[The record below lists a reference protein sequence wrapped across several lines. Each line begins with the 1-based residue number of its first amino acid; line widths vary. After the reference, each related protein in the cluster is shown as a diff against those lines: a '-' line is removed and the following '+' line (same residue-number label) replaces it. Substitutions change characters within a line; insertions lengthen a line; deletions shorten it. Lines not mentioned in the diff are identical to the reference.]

1 MTIRSRRGVAA
12 GASLALI
19 VPLGSLLLAQLVEAR
34 VLPYDDVRA
43 LLNAIGTLSWLSLA
57 VLGPAGI
64 AIAAWS
70 AGVRG
75 IAAWIVL
82 YVVAAPAYIML
93 WFWSAVTISG
103 ALGSP
108 F

>member
-12 GASLALI
+12 GAIIALV
-19 VPLGSLLLAQLVEAR
+19 VPLGSLLVAQLVEAH

-43 LLNAIGTLSWLSLA
+43 LLNTIGTLSWISLA
-57 VLGPAGI
+57 VLGPVGI
-64 AIAAWS
+64 AIVGRS

-75 IAAWIVL
+75 IGGWLAL
-82 YVVAAPAYIML
+82 YVVAAPAYVVL
-93 WFWSAVTISG
+93 WFWSSVAISG
-103 ALGSP
+103 ALGNP

>member
-12 GASLALI
+12 GASLALV
-19 VPLGSLLLAQLVEAR
+19 VPFGSLLLAQLVEAR
-34 VLPYDDVRA
+34 ALPYDDVRP
-43 LLNAIGTLSWLSLA
+43 LLNAIGTLSWLSLS

-64 AIAAWS
+64 AVAGWS

-75 IAAWIVL
+75 IFAWVAL
-82 YVVAAPAYIML
+82 YVVAAPAYVML
-93 WFWSAVTISG
+93 WFWSAVAISG

>member
-19 VPLGSLLLAQLVEAR
+19 IPLGSLLLAQLVEAR
-34 VLPYDDVRA
+34 LLPYDEVRS
-43 LLNAIGTLSWLSLA
+43 LLNPIGTLSWLSLA

-64 AIAAWS
+64 AIVAWS

-75 IAAWIVL
+75 IAAWVAL
-82 YVVAAPAYIML
+82 YVVAAPAYVVL
-93 WFWSAVTISG
+93 WFWSAVAISG
-103 ALGSP
+103 ALGNP